1 MGAHKT
7 FKQRVLFGLYWGF
20 FLNPIIHSTNYCVRL
35 YLLLKQKSP
44 TQPPIT
50 YDNPLVY
57 IFGWYGSET
66 TGDKAILKGIID
78 NLLDINPKTKF
89 IIGSYDKSFSEKTAR
104 EINICNVASVYNRDF
119 KSTYNAITQSTLVMV
134 GGGPLMEDFEM
145 FNWLKIIML
154 AKILRKKVIIYGCG
168 VGPIYSTKT
177 KQTVENILNLSD
189 LVLLRDSE
197 SIAFSKTNFNLNKP
211 LKQVLDPAIEF
222 VNKNKQPHKHNY
234 QRTVGLC
241 IRNWPKI
248 YYSDKLTNQQFNT
261 ARENLYKELV
271 IFLEFLVNNNFAIRF
286 ISMNSVKGDN
296 DLEVARELIKKL
308 SNQTK
313 ISIVKSNLTPI
324 ETIEEI
330 QNFDFFIGMRFH
342 SVVFSLFIN
351 TPTIGIDYTHNQN
364 GKIYS
369 IMKQVN
375 QDNYCINISQ
385 LTGATLIE
393 KFTGLS
399 AKTRQA

>member
-1 MGAHKT
+1 M
-7 FKQRVLFGLYWGF
+7 
-20 FLNPIIHSTNYCVRL
+20 NPIIYSTNCCVRL

-44 TQPPIT
+44 TQPLIT
-50 YDNPLVY
+50 QNNSLVY

-89 IIGSYDKSFSEKTAR
+89 ILGSYNKSFSEKTAR
-104 EINICNVASVYNRDF
+104 EIDICNTTSIYSRDF
-119 KSTYNAITQSTLVMV
+119 KSTYNAITQSTIVMV

-145 FNWLKIIML
+145 FNWLKVIML
-154 AKILRKKVIIYGCG
+154 AKILKKKVIIYGCG
-168 VGPIYSTKT
+168 VGPIYSAKT

-189 LVLLRDSE
+189 HVLLRDSE
-197 SIAFSKTNFNLNKP
+197 SIAFSKTNFNLNKS
-211 LKQVLDPAIEF
+211 LKQVPDPAIDF
-222 VNKNKQPHKHNY
+222 VNRNKQPHKQGY
-234 QRTVGLC
+234 KKTVGLC

-248 YYSDKLTNQQFNT
+248 YHSNRLTNRQFNT
-261 ARENLYKELV
+261 ACENLYKELV
-271 IFLEFLVNNNFAIRF
+271 LFLEFLVNNNFNIRF
-286 ISMNSVKGDN
+286 ISMNGVKEDD
-296 DLEVARELIKKL
+296 DLEVARGLIKKL
-308 SNQTK
+308 SNRGK
-313 ISIVKSNLTPI
+313 ITVAKSNLTPI
-324 ETIEEI
+324 ETLEEI

-342 SVVFSLFIN
+342 SVVFSLFTDI
-351 TPTIGIDYTHNQN
+351 PTIGIDYTHSQN

-375 QDNYCINISQ
+375 QDNYCINISK

-393 KFTGLS
+393 KFMGLS